1 MKNRHQKFD
10 EEGWKQVRSRLEG
23 MIVHA
28 CVREATP
35 QEYRAL
41 EWVRI
46 QFYSG
51 MALGVDIMFG

>member
-1 MKNRHQKFD
+1 M
-10 EEGWKQVRSRLEG
+10 RSRLEG